1 MSVRRM
7 RRSKLELY
15 EEILVS
21 LATRHLPVDD
31 IAFECKLDCSILI
44 QLLDFLLKNDL
55 VEERTRNKKR
65 FYALTRR
72 GTAICRTLSIA
83 RRLEKLQTTVKSAE
97 YAMQALP
104 TFSKQD
110 EEKTARSM

>member
-1 MSVRRM
+1 M

-15 EEILVS
+15 EEILGS
-21 LATRHLPVDD
+21 LATRHLPLDG
-31 IAFECKLDCSILI
+31 IAFECKMDCTILS
-44 QLLDFLLKNDL
+44 QRLDFLLKNDL

-72 GTAICRTLSIA
+72 GTTIYRTLSIA
-83 RRLEKLQTTVKSAE
+83 KRLEKLQTTVKSAE
-97 YAMQALP
+97 DAMQSLP
-104 TFSKQD
+104 AFSKQD

>member
-15 EEILVS
+15 EEILGT
-21 LATRHLPVDD
+21 LAMRHLPLDG
-31 IAFECKLDCSILI
+31 IAFECKLDCTILS
-44 QLLDFLLKNDL
+44 QRLDFLMKNDL

-72 GTAICRTLSIA
+72 GTTVYRTLSIA
-83 RRLEKLQTTVKSAE
+83 KRLEKLQTTVKSAE
-97 YAMQALP
+97 DAMQSLP
-104 TFSKQD
+104 AFSKQD
-110 EEKTARSM
+110 EDKTARSM